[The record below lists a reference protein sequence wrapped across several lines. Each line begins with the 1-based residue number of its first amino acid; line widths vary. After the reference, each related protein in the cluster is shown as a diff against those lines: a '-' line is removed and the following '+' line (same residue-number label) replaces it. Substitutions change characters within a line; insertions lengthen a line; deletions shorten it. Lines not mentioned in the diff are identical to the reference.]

1 MHTGR
6 VKSQEEKMPR
16 GPLGALLV
24 NAVRMD
30 NSRDLPLYV
39 QAVELGV
46 SAPWHV
52 VLSVWDVLAPTQC
65 RDPREN
71 FSVVPR
77 TWHFAEEEQSL

>member
-1 MHTGR
+1 M
-6 VKSQEEKMPR
+6 
-16 GPLGALLV
+16 

-30 NSRDLPLYV
+30 DSRDLPPYV
-39 QAVELGV
+39 QVVERGV

-52 VLSVWDVLAPTQC
+52 VLSVWDVLAPKQF